1 MREVHDRFEGERE
14 IAYTTVMTVLDR
26 LAKKDLVT
34 RERDGRAWRYFPAD
48 TREALTAQT
57 MLRTLDDMDV
67 TDRRTAL
74 LHFLDGATTDE
85 LADIKAALAEIE
97 ARAEGDQDGTAGSSK
112 RKHGPPPL
120 TPARPPPPR
129 WCGVGCAVAHAPVTM
144 EPVIPFVLAGLAVL
158 LAWVAPGLMAR
169 QKGFRRA
176 PRLGPGGLAGG
187 VGRRHPRG
195 ARGGPGGDAAAP
207 RR

>member
-1 MREVHDRFEGERE
+1 MPHSTSAPRLGDLERVVMEHLWDAASLAGPTFGGATVRQVLARFEGERE

-57 MLRTLDDMDV
+57 MRRTLDDMEV

-85 LADIKAALAEIE
+85 LDDIKAALAEIE
-97 ARAEGDQDGTAGSSK
+97 ARAEGDPGTSSN
-112 RKHGPPPL
+112 
-120 TPARPPPPR
+120 T
-129 WCGVGCAVAHAPVTM
+129 
-144 EPVIPFVLAGLAVL
+144 
-158 LAWVAPGLMAR
+158 
-169 QKGFRRA
+169 
-176 PRLGPGGLAGG
+176 
-187 VGRRHPRG
+187 GRRSII
-195 ARGGPGGDAAAP
+195 
-207 RR
+207 RRR